1 MVHACGQLTGLADQI
16 RMGWFSRETEAG
28 MARLTHEERKLFDRL
43 DQAVGMATRAAKVV
57 IDGGHALGVIRD
69 QQLYRETAATWEEY
83 LAKHG
88 LTRRR
93 ADQLVSAA
101 KTLDAVSEALRSKT
115 GTVVPNLDGVTE
127 RTARQLVGM
136 DTSEAADAV
145 IEAASSP
152 AGITASSI
160 KKAVAKRK
168 AKVAKV
174 ARPRRFRVPGAAVVV
189 TFNRKSDGSVFNAL
203 KAALQQLEAEIETQA
218 EAA

>member
-1 MVHACGQLTGLADQI
+1 
-16 RMGWFSRETEAG
+16 
-28 MARLTHEERKLFDRL
+28 
-43 DQAVGMATRAAKVV
+43 MATRAAKVV

-168 AKVAKV
+168 AKA